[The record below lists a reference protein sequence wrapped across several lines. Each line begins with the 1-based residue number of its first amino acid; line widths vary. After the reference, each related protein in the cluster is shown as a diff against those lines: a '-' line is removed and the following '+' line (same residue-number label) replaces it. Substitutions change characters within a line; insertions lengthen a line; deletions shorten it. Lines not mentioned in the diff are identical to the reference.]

1 MQAAR
6 QEAVTDRPDI
16 MALLRCQTA
25 ADHERMHRLPLF
37 MKLETGMIDRDEYCL
52 LLVGMAGFYTRF
64 DHIAQ
69 IGCASFGTITAPYAY
84 TPRAPLI
91 AGEIASIAGH
101 SIRDET
107 GTEWGLAA
115 PNSAAS
121 LAGMLYVVD
130 GAMLGG
136 SLLSRQCARFGLAD
150 DGYWHWCRQQAGAQW
165 RGTRMLLHKVARG
178 FDEADQVV
186 EGARSAFAA
195 FGVSMDCAALACDR
209 LAAAR

>member
-37 MKLETGMIDRDEYCL
+37 MKLETGTIDRDEYCL
-52 LLVGMAGFYTRF
+52 LLVGLLGFYARF
-64 DHIAQ
+64 DRIAQ

-107 GTEWGLAA
+107 GTEWGLAT

-136 SLLSRQCARFGLAD
+136 SLLSRQCARFGLAN
-150 DGYWHWCRQQAGAQW
+150 DGYWQWCRQQAGAQW
-165 RGTRMLLHKVARG
+165 RGTRLLLDQVAHS
-178 FDEADQVV
+178 FEEADQVI

-195 FGVSMDCAALACDR
+195 FGASMNRTARPCKQSTADR
-209 LAAAR
+209 

>member
-37 MKLETGMIDRDEYCL
+37 MKLETGTIDQDEYRL
-52 LLVGMAGFYTRF
+52 LLVGMLGFYVRF
-64 DHIAQ
+64 DRIAQ
-69 IGCASFGTITAPYAY
+69 MGCASFGTITVPYAY

-91 AGEIASIAGH
+91 EGEIASIAGH
-101 SIRDET
+101 SIRD
-107 GTEWGLAA
+107 GTFTAWELAA
-115 PNSAAS
+115 PDSAAN

-165 RGTRMLLHKVARG
+165 RGTRMLLDRVARG
-178 FDEADQVV
+178 LEEADQVI

-195 FGVSMDCAALACDR
+195 FGASMHCADLACDP